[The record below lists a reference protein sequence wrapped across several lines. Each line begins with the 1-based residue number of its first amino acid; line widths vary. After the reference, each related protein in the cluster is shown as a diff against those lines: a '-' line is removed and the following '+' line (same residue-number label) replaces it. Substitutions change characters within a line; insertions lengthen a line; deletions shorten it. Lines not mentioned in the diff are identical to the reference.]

1 MLLSLRR
8 WLSKMENSLVLFFRP
23 LMGSLEFNL
32 HSIFF
37 LVLGMKAHFLM
48 QYNKEEIMR
57 KAVREKR
64 AEQKG
69 RR

>member
-1 MLLSLRR
+1 
-8 WLSKMENSLVLFFRP
+8 
-23 LMGSLEFNL
+23 
-32 HSIFF
+32 
-37 LVLGMKAHFLM
+37 MKAHFLM